1 MAYSFVLKTGDG
13 TTKVFA
19 FTFDYLSANHLSV
32 EVDGVATAFTMPS
45 DYSVQLATA
54 PANGAVVEIRRT
66 TPIGAVEVDYQ
77 DGSTLVEDDL
87 DKSALQNLFAAQEAK
102 DSADSALRYGSDNLY
117 DAESRRI
124 TNVADP
130 VNDQDAMTLAY
141 METNFLDGITA
152 DKTAAAASAALADAS
167 ATDAETAK
175 TAAQTAQAAA
185 EAAQTAAAADAA
197 GIEALVQNVPALT
210 TATGDGTTVAFT
222 LGQEP
227 VHENALV
234 VTLDG
239 VVADTTEYSVAGTT
253 LTFGVTPASSV
264 AIEVRDLSST
274 AIVDAVKVGTVADN
288 MADVST
294 VATGMSAVQSAASNM
309 AAIIA
314 APTEATN
321 AANSAT
327 GAASSATAAASSATA
342 AATSASVAGTSES
355 NAATSESNAAA
366 SATAAAGSASAAAT
380 SASTAS
386 TKATDAA
393 SSAASALSSQT
404 AAAGSATDAQ
414 AAQTA
419 AETAQTA
426 AEAAQTA
433 AETAETNAA
442 ASEAGA
448 AAAASAA
455 AAEHLSRALF
465 AAEFPDIQSPAQVW
479 TFYDGYSGSSEIGV
493 TKSDTV
499 QTAINKLRLMSTVA
513 ANTLNYTHDAE
524 TGEPKGFYVHKH
536 VTNLAVD
543 TEDLTAVGWTNSG
556 SPITTLSTTVKS
568 SKSGVFLSEVADDD
582 AGTNESRRQII
593 DLSTFSAGDVLTCSM
608 EMKKTGANRPAFRA
622 LIYDTGV
629 NKVLDVVNL
638 PFNEAFPSYDITSA
652 ADAYG
657 VEQLGN
663 GVVRAWFTITLP
675 SAVSGTLDY
684 IDMRAFP
691 CWRSD
696 DLGNSSDVTL
706 TGSNH
711 FGNLM
716 VYRGG
721 VLIPYFG
728 GGASQITLGNT
739 FAEAT
744 PTTDGLFAAGNRQGT
759 IFIDCDLDWALSN
772 GPFFYLREVYNN
784 GGGFY
789 VRTTTGGVGL
799 QGLIGPVR
807 GDTGIA
813 VRVTPLSA
821 EFSEAMFTGLTMG
834 PMKVAVAWDDDN
846 ISMTVNGETVVTRTM
861 NSAFGDTLDS
871 MRFGTFN
878 HNSYNTASAYY
889 RQWAYWP
896 SKLADADLVTLTTL

>member
-1 MAYSFVLKTGDG
+1 MTTYASVTYTGDG
-13 TTKVFA
+13 VTQDFSLTFPYLDEDNIKVF
-19 FTFDYLSANHLSV
+19 
-32 EVDGVATAFTMPS
+32 VDGVDTDDVSSLYQHAFQDATT
-45 DYSVQLATA
+45 VRVTA
-54 PANGAVVEIRRT
+54 ISGGAAPGSGEVVKLERV
-66 TPIGAVEVDYQ
+66 TPISSPDVNFVG
-77 DGSTLVEDDL
+77 GSTI
-87 DKSALQNLFAAQEAK
+87 KATNLNTAVKQLLYATQEA
-102 DSADSALRYGSDNLY
+102 SD
-117 DAESRRI
+117 DAENGIRLADDDKFDARSKVI
-124 TNVADP
+124 KNVADP
-130 VNDQDAMTLAY
+130 VDANDAVNKGYFEGTFEPQ
-141 METNFLDGITA
+141 LDT
-152 DKTAAAASAALADAS
+152 KVAAA
-167 ATDAETAK
+167 
-175 TAAQTAQAAA
+175 QA
-185 EAAQTAAAADAA
+185 
-197 GIEALVQNVPALT
+197 
-210 TATGDGTTVAFT
+210 
-222 LGQEP
+222 
-227 VHENALV
+227 
-234 VTLDG
+234 
-239 VVADTTEYSVAGTT
+239 
-253 LTFGVTPASSV
+253 
-264 AIEVRDLSST
+264 
-274 AIVDAVKVGTVADN
+274 
-288 MADVST
+288 
-294 VATGMSAVQSAASNM
+294 
-309 AAIIA
+309 
-314 APTEATN
+314 
-321 AANSAT
+321 
-327 GAASSATAAASSATA
+327 
-342 AATSASVAGTSES
+342 
-355 NAATSESNAAA
+355 
-366 SATAAAGSASAAAT
+366 
-380 SASTAS
+380 
-386 TKATDAA
+386 
-393 SSAASALSSQT
+393 
-404 AAAGSATDAQ
+404 
-414 AAQTA
+414 
-419 AETAQTA
+419 AQTA

-433 AETAETNAA
+433 AETAKSGADSAQSGAQTAETNASASETAAAASATAAATSSTAASTAQTAAEAALDELTDLYLGAKSLNPTVDNDGNALQDGALYFNTTGKVFRGYDLGTTTWYDADDASASASAAAASQAAAETAKTAAETAQTAAETARTGAETAETNASGSSSAAASSATNAATSESNAAASASAAAGSAASASSSQTNAAASATAAAASASAAATSETNAGTSETNAGTSETNAA
-442 ASEAGA
+442 AS
-448 AAAASAA
+448 AASAA
-455 AAEHLSRALF
+455 SAATQAVAQARF
-465 AAEFPDIQSPAQVW
+465 AAEFPTIQAPAHAW
-479 TFYDGYSGSSEIGV
+479 TFYDGVTGTDEIGV
-493 TKSDTV
+493 TKADTV

-543 TEDLTAVGWTNSG
+543 TEDLTAAGWTDSG

-582 AGTNESRRQII
+582 AGINESRRQII
-593 DLSTFSAGDVLTCSM
+593 DLSTFSVGEVLTCSM